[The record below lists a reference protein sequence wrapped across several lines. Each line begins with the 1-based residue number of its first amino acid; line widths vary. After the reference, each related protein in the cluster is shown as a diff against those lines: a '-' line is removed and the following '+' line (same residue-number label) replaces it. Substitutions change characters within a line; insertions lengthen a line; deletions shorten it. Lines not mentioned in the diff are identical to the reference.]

1 MDWTMEDHRQALRR
15 IAVVLVALAELAER
29 VAGSPLPVRD
39 FMLWILRRAESVA
52 LEFVTTGLQMTGAPA
67 APIALP
73 QAGDRS
79 AEAMRLALCFR
90 ALAAALTGLAAQAGR
105 LADDRV
111 PDRPAGVSAGWAS
124 FRRSAAF
131 PSRRASGT
139 NGQHG
144 MLRGA
149 ANRPDTS

>member
-29 VAGSPLPVRD
+29 VAGGPLPVRD
-39 FMLWILRRAESVA
+39 FMLWILRRAEAVA
-52 LEFVTTGLQMTGAPA
+52 LEFVTTTGLQMTGAPA
-67 APIALP
+67 APIAVL

-111 PDRPAGVSAGWAS
+111 PDRQAGVSAGWAS
-124 FRRSAAF
+124 FRRSAVF

-139 NGQHG
+139 NGQ
-144 MLRGA
+144 
-149 ANRPDTS
+149 

>member
-1 MDWTMEDHRQALRR
+1 MDWAMEDHRQALRR

-29 VAGSPLPVRD
+29 VAGSPHPVRD
-39 FMLWILRRAESVA
+39 FVLWILRRAEVVA
-52 LEFVTTGLQMTGAPA
+52 AEFVTVELRMTGAPA
-67 APIALP
+67 APIALR

-79 AEAMRLALCFR
+79 AEAMRLASGFR
-90 ALAAALTGLAAQAGR
+90 ALAAALTGLAAQARR
-105 LADDRV
+105 LACRQAL
-111 PDRPAGVSAGWAS
+111 DRPAGVPADWAS

-144 MLRGA
+144 MLRDA
-149 ANRPDTS
+149 TNRPDTS